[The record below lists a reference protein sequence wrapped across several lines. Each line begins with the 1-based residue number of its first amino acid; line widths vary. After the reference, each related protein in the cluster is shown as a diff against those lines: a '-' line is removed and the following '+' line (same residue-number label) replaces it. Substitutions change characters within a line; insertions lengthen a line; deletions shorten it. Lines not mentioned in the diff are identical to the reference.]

1 MSYPERKR
9 KKTRWSPPLSTPNP
23 SLPDD
28 LLLSIFARVS
38 RLYYPTLS
46 LVSKSFRSLLASPE
60 LYKTRSL
67 SGNTEICL
75 YVCLRCCSGYRW
87 FTLCRKPDQTITNN
101 KERKSSGYALARVPI
116 LGGSPNVRSSSL
128 VAVGSDIYNICGSI
142 NKASPSSSVS
152 ILDCRSHKWREAP
165 SLPVELC
172 SVSASVLDQKI
183 YVAGCYNQVQG
194 NGYPD
199 SRKNSFEVLDT
210 KTQIW
215 ETKPVPC
222 CSGRIYNFFNSKS
235 TCIDGKFYVVT
246 EDRGSEVAYNSK
258 EGRWDSKELGMGGFM
273 FSDSYCEID
282 NVLYSVYDGAF
293 RWYDTEVREWKDL
306 NGLFQLPKFSAGACV
321 RLADYG
327 GKMAVLWDQLPYH
340 YGYQKEIHCAVV
352 ERPTRYEMWGK
363 SCEIWGKVE
372 WCDLMLT
379 VPTSYVLVKVLAA
392 TL

>member
-9 KKTRWSPPLSTPNP
+9 KKTRWSTPHSTPNP

-46 LVSKSFRSLLASPE
+46 LSFRSLLASPE
-60 LYKTRSL
+60 LYKARSL
-67 SGNTEICL
+67 SANTESCL

-116 LGGSPNVRSSSL
+116 PGGSPNVRSSSL

-199 SRKNSFEVLDT
+199 SRKNSFEV
-210 KTQIW
+210 
-215 ETKPVPC
+215 
-222 CSGRIYNFFNSKS
+222 
-235 TCIDGKFYVVT
+235 
-246 EDRGSEVAYNSK
+246 GSEVAYNSK

-282 NVLYSVYDGAF
+282 NVLYSLSDGAF

-306 NGLFQLPKFSAGACV
+306 NGLFQLPKFSASACV